1 MMENGKRRNILTIL
15 IGITAAALLAS
26 LVLFTLRFRQEVREE
41 NEYRE
46 ETEKLQQQ
54 KPRLT
59 EAAAGNP
66 GGANGKTEPAVT
78 PEEAEAV
85 NYLAEL
91 QAVNPDVAAWLTV
104 PGTVIDFPIVQGED
118 NVYYLTHNLEGE
130 RSKLGVPFLDVRC
143 SRDFSDFN
151 SVIYGHHISGGRM
164 FSDLDK
170 FREEEFFTEHG
181 ECTLITEKKLYKV
194 RLIACLIT
202 PSDSFVYHTVFL
214 SEQEKRVFLRDVSE
228 KALWK
233 RDFEAEALLDKQMLT
248 LSTCAYE
255 YDGARTVVIG
265 FLEE

>member
-1 MMENGKRRNILTIL
+1 MMGNGKRRNRLTIL

-26 LVLFTLRFRQEVREE
+26 LVLFALRFCQEVREE
-41 NEYRE
+41 NEYQE
-46 ETEKLQQQ
+46 ETEKLQQY
-54 KPRLT
+54 KPHLT

-66 GGANGKTEPAVT
+66 GGKTEPAVT
-78 PEEAEAV
+78 PEEPEAV

-91 QAVNPDVAAWLTV
+91 QAVNPDVTAWLTV
-104 PGTVIDFPIVQGED
+104 PGTGIDFPIVQGED

-130 RSKLGVPFLDVRC
+130 RSTLGVPFLDVRC

-151 SVIYGHHISGGRM
+151 SVLYGHHISGGRM

-170 FREEEFFTEHG
+170 FREAAFFTEHG
-181 ECTLITEKKLYKV
+181 ECTLITEKKIYTV

-214 SEQEKRVFLRDVSE
+214 SEQEKRIFLRDISE

-255 YDGARTVVIG
+255 YDGARTAVIG